1 MKKILAITVVALLLL
16 SSVGCEKQYSQ
27 DVSEQ
32 GTNSNHIQDDY
43 LDTEKDPFANST
55 ITENSKFAYDLSF
68 KEYYSPEEYVNLI
81 SSLITLTNEKSIEP
95 VYAINDKLLFVKR
108 TIDTYDKFEESI
120 AIVDVNGNFTTDW
133 NTNWGDYDIQFRA
146 KCGDYFFIITKG
158 YIYNYY
164 DCDVVNQEGKVI
176 SNVHCK
182 ENRYDLGEG
191 YVFFSLG
198 ADFGNIMNNKGEVIE
213 LQYKSVMP
221 SYGEKA
227 AGALEDGDEIGKIS
241 EGLFYGFSKGNINTV
256 AYYYNTKGEV
266 VIDLST
272 QAVNYEVTKLSDFSD
287 GQARIEFIGA
297 NGKNYYVDID
307 KTGAFIGEPVEY

>member
-1 MKKILAITVVALLLL
+1 MKKLLAITVITLLLL
-16 SSVGCEKQYSQ
+16 SSVGCKNQRSQ
-27 DVSEQ
+27 DLSDQ
-32 GTNSNHIQDDY
+32 GTNSNYIQDDY
-43 LDTEKDPFANST
+43 SDTENDPFANST
-55 ITENSKFAYDLSF
+55 ITENSKSAYDLSF
-68 KEYYSPEEYVNLI
+68 NGYYTPKEYVDLI
-81 SSLITLTNEKSIEP
+81 SNLITLTNEESIEP
-95 VYAINDKLLFVKR
+95 VYAINDNLLFVKR

-120 AIVDVNGNFTTDW
+120 AIVDINGNFITDW
-133 NTNWGDYDIQFRA
+133 NTNWKDYDIQFRT

-158 YIYNYY
+158 HIYNYF
-164 DCDVVNQEGKVI
+164 DCDVVNQQGKVI
-176 SNVHCK
+176 ANVYCK

-198 ADFGNIMNNKGEVIE
+198 ADLGHIMNSKGEVIE
-213 LQYKSVMP
+213 LQYKSVIP

-272 QAVNYEVTKLSDFSD
+272 QAVNYEVTKLSDFSN

-297 NGKNYYVDID
+297 NGKNYYVNID
-307 KTGAFIGEPVEY
+307 KTGTFIGDPIEY